1 MNSSAE
7 LSFAEQLQRFRDRTT
22 KQRGQFRALI
32 LPGTRQAITA
42 ALLIGGL
49 EPERVAFLLTDQT
62 RTLPAAVAD
71 LLGCS
76 AETWLTPPGDHAA
89 TSTVYTGIKQVL
101 AHWSDIS
108 PAAIAVDVT
117 GGFAPMSVG
126 IAKAA
131 HVLHLTTLYILS
143 EYDPATNRVKPGTQ
157 RLEFPPDPY
166 TVFGDLEAREAQQLF
181 KQHDYAGAK
190 RIFATLEQRVPA
202 PDNAPYRAYTLLA
215 DAYAAWE
222 VFDWKKAATAL
233 KTLLADTAPLPDAM
247 EPEHARLQ
255 AQHDALQ
262 QLQNDN
268 EQWKKKPPLTLLA
281 DLQSIL
287 PLLGSLYANA
297 KRREAQKRYDVA
309 ALFHYR
315 CLELISQHRLAA
327 WGILTERPDYTAVQ
341 QHGIRARELDARYR
355 QVEHTLFPRER
366 GLPYAGQPISLFNG
380 YMLLAALD
388 DPLVHTFSIKQ
399 IRERTD
405 ARNKSMLAHGFRL
418 ITETEYQAFYG
429 VVDELLTRFFTVSA
443 QDRSAW
449 EQRYQFVCPFATRPE
464 S

>member
-1 MNSSAE
+1 
-7 LSFAEQLQRFRDRTT
+7 
-22 KQRGQFRALI
+22 
-32 LPGTRQAITA
+32 
-42 ALLIGGL
+42 
-49 EPERVAFLLTDQT
+49 
-62 RTLPAAVAD
+62 
-71 LLGCS
+71 
-76 AETWLTPPGDHAA
+76 
-89 TSTVYTGIKQVL
+89 
-101 AHWSDIS
+101 
-108 PAAIAVDVT
+108 
-117 GGFAPMSVG
+117 MSVG
-126 IAKAA
+126 AA
-131 HVLHLTTLYILS
+131 MAVSLVGGRFFYILS
-143 EYDPATNRVKPGTQ
+143 GATKDDITNRAVGTEQ
-157 RLEFPPDPY
+157 PRRLDDPY
-166 TVFGDLEAREAQQLF
+166 TVFGDLEAREAQRLF
-181 KQHDYAGAK
+181 AKHDYAGAK
-190 RIFATLEQRVPA
+190 RIFATLAQRVPA

-215 DAYAAWE
+215 DAYAKWD
-222 VFDWKKAATAL
+222 VFDWAAAATAL
-233 KTLLADTAPLPDAM
+233 KTLLDDTASLRDDL
-247 EPEHARLQ
+247 EPECARLQ

-268 EQWKKKPPLTLLA
+268 AQWKKKPPLTLLA

-327 WGILTERPDYTAVQ
+327 WGILTERPDYAAVQ

-464 S
+464 SW